1 MNIDG
6 INALKGAELQ
16 AVVDEVEPHV
26 VFLTETKLLKDMV
39 ISQYLDC
46 TNFAVFRGDRGQG
59 RGGGVMILVR
69 KGLWVS
75 EVSEQVWGDIEAVVC
90 QVIIGQKSILLACI
104 YRPPTA
110 AEETNEQ
117 LLQAVQ
123 RICDLPFNQVLICGD
138 FNFRDIDWE
147 NNTVDSG
154 DASDQARFLDV
165 CQDGFLHQHVREF
178 TRVRGNDQP
187 SLLDLV
193 LSHDPLEVEEMRH
206 SAPVG
211 KSDHCILNFKFIVDK
226 GDFSVVKHDK
236 RNFHKADYTEARR
249 LFASINWM

>member
-1 MNIDG
+1 M
-6 INALKGAELQ
+6 KGAELQ

-46 TNFAVFRGDRGQG
+46 TNFSVFRRDRGQG

-75 EVSEQVWGDIEAVVC
+75 EVSEQVWGDIEAVIC

-138 FNFRDIDWE
+138 FNFRDID
-147 NNTVDSG
+147 
-154 DASDQARFLDV
+154 
-165 CQDGFLHQHVREF
+165 
-178 TRVRGNDQP
+178 
-187 SLLDLV
+187 
-193 LSHDPLEVEEMRH
+193 
-206 SAPVG
+206 
-211 KSDHCILNFKFIVDK
+211 
-226 GDFSVVKHDK
+226 
-236 RNFHKADYTEARR
+236 
-249 LFASINWM
+249 